1 MFVKRGV
8 MRRFVK
14 SRVWLAAALIAG
26 VLGSSG
32 VAGAASHYVIA
43 NNDQAGFIVANV
55 SFYNVSPTGQLTLKQ
70 SVSTFGNGISGGY
83 FGTSRIAVLDS
94 GKQQCVYASDAS
106 GTIVEIVASS
116 LAVAGNAQGSQ
127 MDTGTSNGIGLVVND
142 EYLYASFTD
151 SNTIGTFKVESGCG
165 LTFLNDTPVTGLG
178 GGVINGMAMHGN
190 MLIATYTDGTIQS
203 FDLSGGTPLSNGD
216 EQYST
221 ATVKSQGASY
231 PNSVDI
237 TSDGRLAIFGDT
249 STSVTV
255 EVSNISSGK
264 LSKTFVYTSTASIN
278 SSNVTL
284 SPDESMLYV
293 ANTEGDSVT
302 ALFFDKGTGKLSA
315 GCTSGPLRGISSNF
329 SYLASMVL
337 MGQTG
342 NGSGVYVAE
351 YGSPSWI
358 GIVRLSSSGQKCS
371 LQEDPSSPVEDA
383 NSPGLLSIGSYPP
396 RSF

>member
-1 MFVKRGV
+1 M
-8 MRRFVK
+8 K
-14 SRVWLAAALIAG
+14 SRVLPAALLIAG

-43 NNDQAGFIVANV
+43 NNDQAGFILANI
-55 SFYNVSPTGQLTLKQ
+55 SFYNVSPAGLLTLKQ
-70 SVSTFGNGISGGY
+70 TVSTFGNGIAGGY

-94 GKQQCVYASDAS
+94 AKQQCVYASDAS
-106 GTIVEIVASS
+106 GNIVEIVASS
-116 LAVAGNAQGSQ
+116 LTVAGNAQGSQ
-127 MDTGTSNGIGLVVND
+127 MDTGNSNGIGLVVND

-178 GGVINGMAMHGN
+178 GGVINAMAVHGN
-190 MLIATYTDGTIQS
+190 MLIATYTDGSIQS

-221 ATVKSQGASY
+221 ATVKSQGATY
-231 PNSVDI
+231 PNSIDI

-249 STSVTV
+249 STSLQV

-264 LSKTFVYTSTASIN
+264 LTKTFVYTSTASIS
-278 SSNVTL
+278 SSNIML
-284 SPDESMLYV
+284 SPDESTLYV
-293 ANTEGDSVT
+293 SNTEGDSVS
-302 ALFFDKGTGKLSA
+302 ALFFNKNTGKLSA

-342 NGSGVYVAE
+342 NGGGVYVAE

-358 GIVRLSSSGQKCS
+358 GIVRLTTSGQKCS

>member
-1 MFVKRGV
+1 MKS
-8 MRRFVK
+8 FVK
-14 SRVWLAAALIAG
+14 SRLSLGAALFAG
-26 VLGSSG
+26 ILGASG
-32 VAGAASHYVIA
+32 AARGASHYVIA

-55 SFYNVSPTGQLTLKQ
+55 SFYNVSPSGLLTFKQ
-70 SVSTFGNGISGGY
+70 TVSTFGNGISGGY
-83 FGTSRIAVLDS
+83 FGTSRLAVLDS
-94 GKQQCVYASDAS
+94 GKEQCVFASDAS

-127 MDTGTSNGIGLVVND
+127 MDTGNSNGIGLAVSD

-178 GGVINGMAMHGN
+178 GGVINAMAIHGN
-190 MLIATYTDGTIQS
+190 MLIATYTDGSIQS
-203 FDLSGGTPLSNGD
+203 FDLSGGTPLSNDD

-249 STSVTV
+249 STSLVV

-264 LSKTFVYTSTASIN
+264 LTPTFVYKSTASIN
-278 SSNVTL
+278 SSNVML
-284 SPDESMLYV
+284 SPDESVLYV
-293 ANTEGDSVT
+293 SNTEGDSVT
-302 ALFFDKGTGKLSA
+302 ALFLDKNTGKLSA

-342 NGSGVYVAE
+342 NGGGVYVAE

-358 GIVRLSSSGQKCS
+358 GIVRLTTSSGTSGQKCS
-371 LQEDPSSPVEDA
+371 LQEDPTSPVEDT

>member
-1 MFVKRGV
+1 V
-8 MRRFVK
+8 
-14 SRVWLAAALIAG
+14 G
-26 VLGSSG
+26 VLGASG
-32 VAGAASHYVIA
+32 VAGAASPHYVIA
-43 NNDQAGFIVANV
+43 NNDQAGFILANI
-55 SFYNVSPTGQLTLKQ
+55 SFYNVSPTGQLKLKQ
-70 SVSTFGNGISGGY
+70 TVGTFGNGISGGY

-94 GKQQCVYASDAS
+94 AKQGCVFASDAS
-106 GTIVEIVASS
+106 GDVVGIVASS
-116 LAVAGNAQGSQ
+116 LKVSGNAQGSQ
-127 MDTGTSNGIGLVVND
+127 LDTGNSNGIGLAVND

-165 LTFLNDTPVTGLG
+165 LTFLNDTPVAGLG
-178 GGVINGMAMHGN
+178 GGGINGMAVHGN
-190 MLIATYTDGTIQS
+190 MLIATYTDGSIQS
-203 FDLSGGTPLSNGD
+203 FDLSGGTPLSNDD

-231 PNSVDI
+231 PNSIDI

-249 STSVTV
+249 STSLMV

-264 LSKTFVYTSTASIN
+264 LSKTFVYTSTASIS
-278 SSNVTL
+278 SSNILL
-284 SPDESMLYV
+284 SPDESILYV
-293 ANTEGDSVT
+293 SNTEGDSVT
-302 ALFFDKGTGKLSA
+302 ALFFDKNTGKPSA

-342 NGSGVYVAE
+342 NGGGVYVAE

-358 GIVRLSSSGQKCS
+358 GIVKLNVSGKKCS
-371 LQEDPSSPVEDA
+371 LQEDPTSPVEDA
-383 NSPGLLSIGSYPP
+383 NSPGLLSIGAFPP